1 MKERIAMT
9 RQSIMRYFVVAAVLS
24 WTLSTFAGGKVEV
37 TGDTSHGTVTSK
49 ADGAVVTLTVTP
61 QEGYYIRKSDIKATR
76 TFMPTANARS
86 ANRNAINSVP
96 IPDDLTLAGNDP
108 DDLSQPRT
116 YTVTLPGEEYDILL
130 DVKYS
135 QKQTVTESMVS
146 LSETVFVYNEQVQ
159 RPVVNVQGLI
169 ESRDYMVTY
178 SNPTSKEADTYTVTV
193 TGYSTWAGN
202 ITRSYKIFRGGKAEV
217 NNSLNGGTIAT
228 AVDGLTVTL
237 TVTPNDGYYIRKED
251 VTLSKTYLPVANNS
265 ARSAVKGVPIA
276 DGLELIGEDPEDLS
290 LPRTYTAQ
298 LPSWEYSAYADAA
311 FSTRETV
318 TSTMVKLSKTSFTYN
333 GIDQKPVV
341 TVSGLTE
348 NKDYVLTFQGTS
360 WSDVGTYSLTVT
372 GKSTWKGTVKK
383 TFKINKAM
391 SVVTKVPEAQKLTY
405 NKTALTLIS
414 AGDATGGTMMY
425 STDGTEYL
433 MTLPTA
439 TDAGEYTVYYKVA
452 GDSNHNDTQP
462 ETITASIGKAEILIS
477 GITAENKVYDGTKDV
492 TLQFGNVVFGGIVV
506 GDKLTVTAEG
516 EFADANA
523 GTDKTVNIS
532 GMTLG
537 GESLAN
543 YSLASEGQQNQT
555 IATIMPRSIDGAQI
569 GDISPQT
576 YTGEPIVPEVSV
588 TLDDVALSADKDYT
602 VAYTDNINVGTAV
615 TTITGQG
622 NYTGSTQTM
631 FTITRAA
638 AGVVTA
644 PESLTL
650 TYNGTAQAL
659 LNGGT
664 AEGGSM
670 VYSLDG
676 TSYEETI
683 PTGTDA
689 GDYTVYYKVA
699 GDSNHNDTQPETI
712 TASISKAEILI
723 SGITAENKVY
733 DGTKD
738 ATLQF
743 GNVIFGGIVAGD
755 KLTVTA
761 DGEFAD
767 ANAGTDKLV
776 NISGLTLGGESLSNY
791 ILASEGQQNQTVA
804 TISKAAASIVI
815 SPVSRTLTYDGMAQ
829 TLLNA
834 GTAEGGSMI
843 YSLDGDSFEEAI
855 PTGIN
860 AGEYTVYYKV
870 DGDCNHNDTEPETIT
885 VNIGKVMLTVTAQ
898 DKRIFCNEE
907 MPTLTVSYS
916 GFVNNETERRLTV
929 KPVVQTD
936 ATPESEAGVYDINV
950 SGGEA
955 VNYDFTYVKGTL
967 TMLIPEF
974 VDDKGKGVEAELVS
988 DGQGKTNA
996 VITELPN
1003 SFWEGKSEIPTT
1015 VTDIAGEE
1023 YEVKEVASEAFD
1035 DMSSDLIVVLPEGLS
1050 TTEPVTNVVNGDGT
1064 CETLDLTDVNN
1075 FSLPIDVEVDSVVYV
1090 REVKTETTTICLPY
1104 DIPAP
1109 ANVTVF
1115 TLKDTDGEGI
1125 ILEEHTGD
1133 LQAFQPYVIK
1143 MENSS
1148 MARSMV
1154 RGITE
1159 SQPSITLDLSASNV
1173 NISHTAS
1180 EASIQK
1186 DQFILCGTVRSLTH
1200 KEGYEKKAY
1209 IMQPDLS
1216 WRMTASSDPEDAEE
1230 QYLAPFQAYL
1240 IYTGS
1245 GEIED
1250 VPTSLIT
1257 GIETLKEELDSD
1269 SGNVTQ
1275 EWYDLYG
1282 RKLPGK
1288 PSKAGLYI
1296 YQNKKVK
1303 L

>member
-86 ANRNAINSVP
+86 TNRNAINSVP

-116 YTVTLPGEEYDILL
+116 YTVTLPSEEYDILL

-298 LPSWEYSAYADAA
+298 LPGWEYSAYADAA

-462 ETITASIGKAEILIS
+462 ETVTASIGKAEI
-477 GITAENKVYDGTKDV
+477 
-492 TLQFGNVVFGGIVV
+492 IV
-506 GDKLTVTAEG
+506 
-516 EFADANA
+516 
-523 GTDKTVNIS
+523 
-532 GMTLG
+532 
-537 GESLAN
+537 
-543 YSLASEGQQNQT
+543 
-555 IATIMPRSIDGAQI
+555 
-569 GDISPQT
+569 
-576 YTGEPIVPEVSV
+576 
-588 TLDDVALSADKDYT
+588 
-602 VAYTDNINVGTAV
+602 
-615 TTITGQG
+615 
-622 NYTGSTQTM
+622 
-631 FTITRAA
+631 
-638 AGVVTA
+638 
-644 PESLTL
+644 
-650 TYNGTAQAL
+650 
-659 LNGGT
+659 
-664 AEGGSM
+664 
-670 VYSLDG
+670 
-676 TSYEETI
+676 
-683 PTGTDA
+683 
-689 GDYTVYYKVA
+689 
-699 GDSNHNDTQPETI
+699 
-712 TASISKAEILI
+712 

-743 GNVIFGGIVAGD
+743 GNVVFGGIVVGD
-755 KLTVTA
+755 KLTITA

-767 ANAGTDKLV
+767 VNAGTDKTV
-776 NISGLTLGGESLSNY
+776 NISGLTLGGESLANY

-855 PTGIN
+855 PTSIN

-1240 IYTGS
+1240 IYTGP

>member
-96 IPDDLTLAGNDP
+96 IPDDLTLVGNDP

-193 TGYSTWAGN
+193 TGYSTWAGTV
-202 ITRSYKIFRGGKAEV
+202 TRNYKIFRGGKAEV

-298 LPSWEYSAYADAA
+298 LPGWEYSAYADAA
-311 FSTRETV
+311 FSARETV

-360 WSDVGTYSLTVT
+360 WSDVGTYSLTVI

-425 STDGTEYL
+425 STDGNVYQI
-433 MTLPTA
+433 TLPTG
-439 TDAGEYTVYYKVA
+439 TDAGDYTVYYKVA

-462 ETITASIGKAEILIS
+462 ETITANI
-477 GITAENKVYDGTKDV
+477 
-492 TLQFGNVVFGGIVV
+492 LQFGNVIFGGIVA
-506 GDKLTVTAEG
+506 GDKLTITADG

-543 YSLASEGQQNQT
+543 YSLASEGQQSQT
-555 IATIMPRSIDGAQI
+555 AAIIMPRSIDGAQI

-588 TLDDVALSADKDYT
+588 TLDDVALSANKDYT

-615 TTITGQG
+615 TTVTGQG
-622 NYTGSTQTM
+622 NYTGSTQAM
-631 FTITRAA
+631 FSITKAA
-638 AGVVTA
+638 AGVVA
-644 PESLTL
+644 VPEARTL
-650 TYNGTAQAL
+650 IYDGTAQTL
-659 LNGGT
+659 LNGGS
-664 AEGGSM
+664 AEGGTM

-712 TASISKAEILI
+712 TANIL
-723 SGITAENKVY
+723 
-733 DGTKD
+733 
-738 ATLQF
+738 
-743 GNVIFGGIVAGD
+743 
-755 KLTVTA
+755 
-761 DGEFAD
+761 
-767 ANAGTDKLV
+767 
-776 NISGLTLGGESLSNY
+776 
-791 ILASEGQQNQTVA
+791 
-804 TISKAAASIVI
+804 
-815 SPVSRTLTYDGMAQ
+815 RW
-829 TLLNA
+829 
-834 GTAEGGSMI
+834 
-843 YSLDGDSFEEAI
+843 YS
-855 PTGIN
+855 
-860 AGEYTVYYKV
+860 
-870 DGDCNHNDTEPETIT
+870 C
-885 VNIGKVMLTVTAQ
+885 
-898 DKRIFCNEE
+898 
-907 MPTLTVSYS
+907 
-916 GFVNNETERRLTV
+916 
-929 KPVVQTD
+929 
-936 ATPESEAGVYDINV
+936 
-950 SGGEA
+950 
-955 VNYDFTYVKGTL
+955 
-967 TMLIPEF
+967 
-974 VDDKGKGVEAELVS
+974 
-988 DGQGKTNA
+988 
-996 VITELPN
+996 
-1003 SFWEGKSEIPTT
+1003 
-1015 VTDIAGEE
+1015 
-1023 YEVKEVASEAFD
+1023 
-1035 DMSSDLIVVLPEGLS
+1035 
-1050 TTEPVTNVVNGDGT
+1050 
-1064 CETLDLTDVNN
+1064 
-1075 FSLPIDVEVDSVVYV
+1075 
-1090 REVKTETTTICLPY
+1090 
-1104 DIPAP
+1104 
-1109 ANVTVF
+1109 
-1115 TLKDTDGEGI
+1115 
-1125 ILEEHTGD
+1125 
-1133 LQAFQPYVIK
+1133 
-1143 MENSS
+1143 
-1148 MARSMV
+1148 
-1154 RGITE
+1154 
-1159 SQPSITLDLSASNV
+1159 
-1173 NISHTAS
+1173 
-1180 EASIQK
+1180 
-1186 DQFILCGTVRSLTH
+1186 
-1200 KEGYEKKAY
+1200 
-1209 IMQPDLS
+1209 
-1216 WRMTASSDPEDAEE
+1216 WR
-1230 QYLAPFQAYL
+1230 
-1240 IYTGS
+1240 
-1245 GEIED
+1245 
-1250 VPTSLIT
+1250 
-1257 GIETLKEELDSD
+1257 
-1269 SGNVTQ
+1269 
-1275 EWYDLYG
+1275 
-1282 RKLPGK
+1282 
-1288 PSKAGLYI
+1288 
-1296 YQNKKVK
+1296 
-1303 L
+1303 